1 MGMTLRTQLW
11 HYSSTLLGCINK
23 QARDVRETG
32 ERALPASAR
41 HSGIQSAAGRRRL
54 WPLCAR
60 RTARHGMAWHGM
72 CGSDGRRRTELACN
86 YLMNRVVLSSYSQ
99 VTRKCSVWD
108 LSSGQDMT
116 QGPING
122 TAFFLFLGSLRS
134 LHYLSVLLHEH

>member
-60 RTARHGMAWHGM
+60 RTARHGMAWHVWIRRQEADGVGVQLLDES
-72 CGSDGRRRTELACN
+72 CGV
-86 YLMNRVVLSSYSQ
+86 VVL
-99 VTRKCSVWD
+99 
-108 LSSGQDMT
+108 
-116 QGPING
+116 
-122 TAFFLFLGSLRS
+122 
-134 LHYLSVLLHEH
+134 